1 MTTIE
6 TARTRA
12 EELLQNLQKKAKEL
26 LEAEDGVVK
35 TVRALVEEKGLAPA
49 EVQKKLEELVGRI
62 KANKVWERVKASN
75 ALATFNDYRG
85 EVQHKVDDTVQRIMH
100 SLSVA
105 SSNEVADLTKQVTAL
120 NKKVNELTKKLDG
133 AN

>member
-35 TVRALVEEKGLAPA
+35 TVRVLVEEKGLTPA
-49 EVQKKLEELVGRI
+49 EVQKKLEEVVGLI
-62 KANKVWERVKASN
+62 KANKIWERVKASN

-85 EVQHKVDDTVQRIMH
+85 EVQHKAEDAVQRIMH

-105 SSNEVADLTKQVTAL
+105 TSGEIADLTKQVTAL
-120 NKKVNELTKKLDG
+120 NKKVNELTKKLD
-133 AN
+133 NQN

>member
-12 EELLQNLQKKAKEL
+12 EELLQNLQKRAKDL

-35 TVRALVEEKGLAPA
+35 TVRQLIEEKGLAPH

-62 KANKVWERVKASN
+62 KAAKVWDRVKTSEAMHT
-75 ALATFNDYRG
+75 LNDYRG
-85 EVQHKVDDTVQRIMH
+85 EVERRVEDSMQRVMH
-100 SLSVA
+100 ALSLA
-105 SSNEVADLTKQVTAL
+105 SKAELADLSKQVTAL

-133 AN
+133 QN

>member
-12 EELLQNLQKKAKEL
+12 EELLQNLQKKAKDL
-26 LEAEDGVVK
+26 IEAEDGVVK
-35 TVRALVEEKGLAPA
+35 TVRALVEEKGLAPH

-62 KANKVWERVKASN
+62 KANKVWDRVKASN
-75 ALATFNDYRG
+75 TLATFNDYRG
-85 EVQHKVDDTVQRIMH
+85 EMQHKMDDTVQRIMH

-105 SSNEVADLTKQVTAL
+105 STNEVADLTKQVTAL
-120 NKKVNELTKKLDG
+120 NRKVNELTKKLDTQ
-133 AN
+133 N